1 MKKYHVKVA
10 VQTLEIY
17 EVETEDAEAA
27 ADDWSFGTLIDAD
40 DEALESTVL
49 SVEEVQP

>member
-17 EVETEDAEAA
+17 EIEAEDAETAA
-27 ADDWSFGTLIDAD
+27 EDWGCGRLIDAD

-49 SVEEVQP
+49 SVEEA

>member
-1 MKKYHVKVA
+1 MRKYHVKVA

-17 EVETEDAEAA
+17 EIEAEDTETAAEA
-27 ADDWSFGTLIDAD
+27 WGCGRLIDAD

-49 SVEEVQP
+49 SVEEA

>member
-17 EVETEDAEAA
+17 EIEAEDAETAA
-27 ADDWSFGTLIDAD
+27 QDWGCGRLIDAD
-40 DEALESTVL
+40 DEALDSTVL
-49 SVEEVQP
+49 SVKEV

>member
-10 VQTLEIY
+10 VQILEIY
-17 EVETEDAEAA
+17 EVEAENPETAAED
-27 ADDWSFGTLIDAD
+27 WGCGNLLGAD

-49 SVEEVQP
+49 SVQEA

>member
-17 EVETEDAEAA
+17 EIEAQDAESAA
-27 ADDWSFGTLIDAD
+27 EDWGWGKLIDAD

-49 SVEEVQP
+49 SVKEA